1 MKSHESAQ
9 PPSNHPARLDENE
22 ALRRVVEGTASET
35 GERFFRSLVD
45 NLRSALGTMGAWV
58 ATIDDDRTALCAVSM
73 RMKDD
78 WLDGFSYPLVGT
90 PCELAL
96 SERRPCINAFI
107 CDRASGPRKYD
118 IAQRDSKRSKP
129 SSCTLCSRNTRL
141 PRLASVCS
149 IAARS
154 NFAP

>member
-9 PPSNHPARLDENE
+9 LQPPRLDENE
-22 ALRRVVEGTASET
+22 ALRRVAEGTASET

-78 WLDGFSYPLVGT
+78 WLDGYSYPLVGT

-96 SERRPCINAFI
+96 SERRAVHVP
-107 CDRASGPRKYD
+107 DRILDLYRD
-118 IAQRDSKRSKP
+118 IPGYQRYGAVSY
-129 SSCTLCSRNTRL
+129 L
-141 PRLASVCS
+141 
-149 IAARS
+149 
-154 NFAP
+154 